1 MIPGE
6 ARLAGYE
13 TDGERNRN
21 RVRWWEDSW
30 FAFLELPAEL
40 GSFGKTG
47 WAGLRG
53 GFSARAGADAKCPK
67 LGLGSFGI
75 TECRRAWRP
84 LSDVGVDDSGIW
96 RSVRISYLFPL

>member
-13 TDGERNRN
+13 TDGERKRD
-21 RVRWWEDSW
+21 RVRRLEDNW

-47 WAGLRG
+47 WAGFWA
-53 GFSARAGADAKCPK
+53 GFSARAGAEGKCPK
-67 LGLGSFGI
+67 LGLVYRFI
-75 TECRRAWRP
+75 K
-84 LSDVGVDDSGIW
+84 D
-96 RSVRISYLFPL
+96 FPN